1 MFYKNNNI
9 SLILIVLFIIIIIVY
24 YNKNYNNRICTLNK
38 KIENFKTEDLKDV
51 SRKLSEEI
59 TQLDSAKDKIKTLKT
74 TNKSTSVNI
83 DGNRT
88 SLSAMTDLN
97 RIDKDSKDLYK
108 HLDKIKKNEKQP
120 NIKDTSYLDNIRERT
135 QELRLSKLVYDIK
148 ELEKIKKGT
157 SPPGS
162 DIKRI
167 KNPTTG
173 LNLNVEK
180 NGNYYNIYISDIDG
194 NAKLL
199 YYNKSKTPKYKLVDT
214 DEKNGK
220 DSVINTY
227 VIKFIDQYKN
237 YKFHNKKKINPQI
250 KIEWEKIKIEW
261 EKIKIKDSL
270 TKKYPIK
277 VHFIDNII
285 KIIQENLTI
294 QKSDTLQKQ
303 FQDHNLF
310 LPELSSDVT
319 NYDFITKK
327 NHLSFEIIH
336 ISENDSTSCFDSD
349 DKKTDCFNQ
358 SDVSKKDPQLFICN
372 YNTHVNFPHQIN
384 ETMVDNEQVVKDF
397 YIIKPQRE
405 NSYPKNTIQSPT
417 KILETGNN
425 PIFNAQDE
433 SEYLENDVESAYLA
447 NDFESNYLNND
458 YLTTL
463 YQTDSN
469 IEETDTYYANNC
481 KKIYNE
487 LEKDHRD
494 CLTVDSD
501 GISFQECILR
511 PNQMW
516 SVYHN
521 EASC

>member
-1 MFYKNNNI
+1 MFDKNNNI

-24 YNKNYNNRICTLNK
+24 YNKNYNNRICKLNK

-59 TQLDSAKDKIKTLKT
+59 TQLDSVKDKIKTLKT
-74 TNKSTSVNI
+74 TNKSTSVTI
-83 DGNRT
+83 DGNAT
-88 SLSAMTDLN
+88 PLSAIKDLN
-97 RIDKDSKDLYK
+97 TIDKDSKDLYK

-135 QELRLSKLVYDIK
+135 QEFRLSKLHNEIK
-148 ELEKIKKGT
+148 NLKQRST

-173 LNLNVEK
+173 LNLNVEI
-180 NGNYYNIYISDIDG
+180 NNTGDYYNIYISDIDG
-194 NAKLL
+194 NAQLL
-199 YYNKSKTPKYKLVDT
+199 YYNKSETPKYKLVDA
-214 DEKNGK
+214 DEKNGENS
-220 DSVINTY
+220 DINKY

-237 YKFHNKKKINPQI
+237 YKFHNQTQINPQI
-250 KIEWEKIKIEW
+250 KKEWE
-261 EKIKIKDSL
+261 KIKDSL

-285 KIIQENLTI
+285 KIIEENLTI

-310 LPELSSDVT
+310 LPKLSSDVT
-319 NYDFITKK
+319 KYDFII
-327 NHLSFEIIH
+327 NPNYLLFQIIK
-336 ISENDSTSCFDSD
+336 ISEEDSKSCFRADNEVIPCED
-349 DKKTDCFNQ
+349 PM
-358 SDVSKKDPQLFICN
+358 SKKKDTQLFICN
-372 YNTHVNFPHQIN
+372 YNTHVNFPHQIDK
-384 ETMVDNEQVVKDF
+384 TMVDNEQVVKEF
-397 YIIKPQRE
+397 YVIKPHPDSSNFVGTAYTE
-405 NSYPKNTIQSPT
+405 IIEYGDDYKFIN
-417 KILETGNN
+417 
-425 PIFNAQDE
+425 E
-433 SEYLENDVESAYLA
+433 SNYLENDYLN
-447 NDFESNYLNND
+447 NDYLNND

-463 YQTDSN
+463 YQTDSR
-469 IEETDTYYANNC
+469 IEDNDTTYQEKCTD
-481 KKIYNE
+481 IYM
-487 LEKDHRD
+487 LQKDHRD

-516 SVYHN
+516 SVYYN